1 MNDLYKILE
10 VSRDASST
18 DIKSAYRKLAKKYHP
33 DTNSDNPEVA
43 EKFKEV
49 SAAYA
54 ILGDENQR
62 GQYDRGEIDES
73 GAKVRKSN
81 PFGFGGGRSSSRAS
95 SFEDFDMDE
104 AQDIFTDFFRST
116 SRRRSGRGSGK
127 NAGESPFERSGRKKG
142 LDISYKITI
151 GFEESITGGTRR
163 LTLNDDRNVD
173 IKIPQ
178 GIRDGQVIRLAGQ
191 GGPAFGEGPK
201 GDALVEI
208 RVAEHPYYRR
218 EGLDIHLD
226 LPITLNEAIL
236 GGDIEVPTPKGRL
249 TIRIPKNSSTGKR
262 LRLKGKG
269 VKRGDTAGNMYV
281 SLKVMLPA
289 ERDMELEALIK
300 QWKGEDG
307 RVLRK
312 KAGLS

>member
-1 MNDLYKILE
+1 MQDLYKILE
-10 VSRDASST
+10 ISRDASSS
-18 DIKSAYRKLAKKYHP
+18 DIKSAYRTLAKKYHP
-33 DTNSDNPEVA
+33 DTNNDNPEVA

-54 ILGDENQR
+54 ILGDEGQR
-62 GQYDRGEIDES
+62 GRYDRGEIDES
-73 GAKVRKSN
+73 GAQVRKSN
-81 PFGFGGGRSSSRAS
+81 PFGFGGGRRSSRTS

-116 SRRRSGRGSGK
+116 NRRRSGRGAGK
-127 NAGESPFERSGRKKG
+127 NANDSPFERSGRKKG

-173 IKIPQ
+173 IKIPP

-226 LPITLNEAIL
+226 LPITLDEAIL

-249 TIRIPKNSSTGKR
+249 TIRIPKNSSSGKR

-269 VKRGDTAGNMYV
+269 IERGDTLGNMYV
-281 SLKVMLPA
+281 SLKVMLPT

-307 RVLRK
+307 RLLRK

>member
-10 VSRDASST
+10 VSRDASSS

-33 DTNSDNPEVA
+33 DTNGDNPQVA

-54 ILGDENQR
+54 ILGDESQR
-62 GQYDRGEIDES
+62 GRYDRGEIDES
-73 GAKVRKSN
+73 GAQVRKSN
-81 PFGFGGGRSSSRAS
+81 PFGFGGRRSSRSS

-104 AQDIFTDFFRST
+104 AQDIFTDFFRSS

-226 LPITLNEAIL
+226 LPITLDEAIL

-269 VKRGDTAGNMYV
+269 VKRGDTTGNMYV